1 MGKRH
6 QASRRR
12 SYGRRQHEIRER
24 FDRPLEAGVDLD
36 GIQVLDVE
44 AFGPIRESG
53 FDRFDSF
60 GGLSVGRA
68 GLRFALGD

>member
-24 FDRPLEAGVDLD
+24 FDRPHEVGLDVD
-36 GIQVLDVE
+36 GIHVLDVE
-44 AFGPIRESG
+44 G
-53 FDRFDSF
+53 FTPLRDDRFEPF
-60 GGLSVGRA
+60 ELAVGRL